1 MNTSRP
7 IAVAGLA
14 LLLASG
20 AAWAQSTK
28 PGLWE
33 IQHKMG
39 GNPEMDKAMAEMQK
53 QLASMPPAQRK
64 QMEAMMGKNGMGVA
78 PGGGF
83 SLKVCI
89 TPEMAARAEMPSQ
102 TEGHC
107 TNTITSRSAS
117 ALKMKF
123 VCTNPPSSGEGTYVF
138 NGDKA
143 YTMKMVMQSAR
154 NGKPETM
161 TVEGQGKWLSTDC
174 GTVKPIAMPKRRPPS
189 AASEQPAH
197 QIDFELVQERFLHL
211 GRQR

>member
-1 MNTSRP
+1 MSRLP
-7 IAVAGLA
+7 TA
-14 LLLASG
+14 LLLSALSCIG
-20 AAWAQSTK
+20 AVHAQSTK

-33 IQHKMG
+33 INQKMG

-102 TEGHC
+102 TEGNC
-107 TNTITSRSAS
+107 TSTITSRSAS
-117 ALKMKF
+117 ALKTKF

-174 GTVKPIAMPKRRPPS
+174 GTVKPIAMPKR
-189 AASEQPAH
+189 
-197 QIDFELVQERFLHL
+197 
-211 GRQR
+211 

>member
-1 MNTSRP
+1 MTHTR
-7 IAVAGLA
+7 LA
-14 LLLASG
+14 LLSLAL
-20 AAWAQSTK
+20 AVPLAWAQTTK

-102 TEGHC
+102 TEGNC
-107 TNTITSRSAS
+107 TSTITSRSAS

-123 VCTNPPSSGEGTYVF
+123 VCTNPSSSGEGTYTF

-143 YTMKMVMQSAR
+143 YTMKMVMQSVR
-154 NGKPETM
+154 NGKPESM
-161 TVEGQGKWLSTDC
+161 TIDGQGQWLAADC
-174 GTVKPIAMPKRRPPS
+174 GTVKPIQMP
-189 AASEQPAH
+189 ATPAK
-197 QIDFELVQERFLHL
+197 
-211 GRQR
+211 